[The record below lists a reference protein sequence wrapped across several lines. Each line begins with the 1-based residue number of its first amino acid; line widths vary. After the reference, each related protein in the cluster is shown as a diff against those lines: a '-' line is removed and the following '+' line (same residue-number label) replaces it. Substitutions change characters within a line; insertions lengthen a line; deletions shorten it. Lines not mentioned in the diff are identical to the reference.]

1 MSGVTPAKGDFLV
14 GEGDQSVVGDGYAMG
29 VTTQIAEHILG
40 ASEGWFR
47 VDHPVFSEQ
56 WSQPGSKDFGLSEE
70 LQVSMKVELAVVE
83 GAFECLVELAAEDAT
98 QYLDGKKEVVAGF
111 DPA

>member
-1 MSGVTPAKGDFLV
+1 M
-14 GEGDQSVVGDGYAMG
+14 VGDGYAMG

-70 LQVSMKVELAVVE
+70 PQVSMKVELAVLE